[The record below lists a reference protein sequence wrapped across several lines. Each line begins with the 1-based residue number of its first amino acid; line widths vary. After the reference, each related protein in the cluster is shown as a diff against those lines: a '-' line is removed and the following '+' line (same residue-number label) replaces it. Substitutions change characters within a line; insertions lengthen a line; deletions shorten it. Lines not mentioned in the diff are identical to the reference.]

1 MTAPLTDLVDEGWF
15 VGNVLHYL
23 VVLVVLHVAQ
33 ALAGPSHGAGLGP
46 KLVGAGLLDPLML
59 HGLVG
64 RHALL
69 RVPPDREKRAESQ
82 SEGESQL
89 HTPRVLSEVPPL

>member
-1 MTAPLTDLVDEGWF
+1 MTAPLTYLVDEGWV
-15 VGNVLHYL
+15 VGNVLLY
-23 VVLVVLHVAQ
+23 LVVLHVAQ

-69 RVPPDREKRAESQ
+69 RVPPDREKRAH
-82 SEGESQL
+82 L
-89 HTPRVLSEVPPL
+89 K